1 MGTRFG
7 QPRHWQAIHLGQRVD
22 EPVPVVRKLAVEHDQ
37 FYFSRQFRQ
46 THGESPSA
54 YRARRKG

>member
-1 MGTRFG
+1 MARA
-7 QPRHWQAIHLGQRVD
+7 RHLLDTTDLTIGEIGREVGMN
-22 EPVPVVRKLAVEHDQ
+22 DQ